1 MVDSICADAIS
12 YLQNNAAKENAMSMI
27 ETLRVSDSFKVK
39 NRMIFYKDQLVED
52 LSNSWFTTSEL
63 LDHVGRFKIV
73 DFEKYINEHANS
85 GNLHLIT
92 EFIEQ
97 TQGQSLCPDVLR
109 KWLKSYGRE
118 QSLDEWHKF
127 EMEVQSSNYPR
138 TVVEADIEEMDDD
151 AIMSFVRKH
160 RRNNIPVWHDL
171 RVRIHRINS
180 GTDNY
185 YAGCDKQQE
194 RRWSYRYAAGLIADI
209 DEDDLMRMFDDPQ

>member
-1 MVDSICADAIS
+1 MVDSIYTDAIS
-12 YLQNNAAKENAMSMI
+12 YLQHNAAKENAMSMI

-63 LDHVGRFKIV
+63 LYCVGRFKTV

-85 GNLHLIT
+85 ENSHLIT

-97 TQGQSLCPDVLR
+97 TQGQNLCPEVLR

-127 EMEVQSSNYPR
+127 EMEVQSDNYPR
-138 TVVEADIEEMDDD
+138 TIVEADIDEMDDD
-151 AIMSFVRKH
+151 DIMSFVRKH

-171 RVRIHRINS
+171 RVRIYRINT
-180 GTDNY
+180 GTDDY
-185 YAGCDKQQE
+185 YAGCDKQQA
-194 RRWSYRYAAGLIADI
+194 RRWSYRYAAGCIANI
-209 DEDDLMRMFDDPQ
+209 DEDDLMQMFE

>member
-1 MVDSICADAIS
+1 MQ
-12 YLQNNAAKENAMSMI
+12 QNLWPS
-27 ETLRVSDSFKVK
+27 SFKVK
-39 NRMIFYKDQLVED
+39 NRQIFFNGKMVED
-52 LSNSWFTTSEL
+52 LSNRWYTATEL
-63 LDHVGRFKIV
+63 LQTLAGSKTKL
-73 DFEKYINEHANS
+73 FEEYINEHAHS
-85 GNLHLIT
+85 DGTDLIT
-92 EFIEQ
+92 GFIKK
-97 TQGQSLCPDVLR
+97 TKGQYPCPDVLR

-151 AIMSFVRKH
+151 AIMSFVRTH

-209 DEDDLMRMFDDPQ
+209 DEDDLMCMFE